1 MTFMKKQYISPSA
14 LVVSV
19 SPQSMVAATTLN
31 GQEGNSNV
39 NVTPT
44 EEVYDGE
51 GAARRRRRNVWDDEE
66 DYEF

>member
-19 SPQSMVAATTLN
+19 SPQSMVAASKLN

-51 GAARRRRRNVWDDEE
+51 GAARRRNVWDDEE
-66 DYEF
+66 DYDF